1 MNNILETYEQV
12 IYGDLRPWI
21 SENKE
26 KKRFTDFLKPN
37 FLEQGGACEDLNQL
51 PQWMKNNPLYK
62 GVERPYVEINEKEN
76 NVVEIGYGD
85 MDDLIFNGLIDISIE
100 PSFDDK
106 TEFYYQLL
114 QKENAIILIQINKIL
129 KDPNID
135 FSQFINKLY
144 SQLKLYLTECH
155 TKHKAIH
162 LPGKHKPLFENP
174 EDSISKEEYKE
185 RKSSKYILMV
195 AKTRLMQLTLEI
207 RSIFSP
213 YISDEIE
220 TEDDIYHEVLHEQ
233 PPLVNALDSFNKLYK
248 YRLKNFISNKEYDLK
263 NVNELITD
271 IKSNLELKYK
281 YSDSKS
287 KELKRKEELLDY
299 ILILENL
306 ILIKEY
312 NLANNQI
319 NIDFLSNTKEMKS
332 CLNCFKHNIQLQ
344 LEEHHL
350 PKDRITLLN
359 DEIELISSFQ
369 TKLQVAY
376 TEFKPSLIRKAIT
389 WLTTEKEFYQAN
401 LKLDLKELSFAG
413 IDKIK
418 TNLTVTEIALL
429 FRTLHD
435 NKLIEVKN
443 KTDLFQTISKV
454 FSSKKQEDISANTI
468 KNHFDAPDYKAIETW
483 DIEFTNLR
491 STIRRIKQK

>member
-1 MNNILETYEQV
+1 MNNILETYEKV

-26 KKRFTDFLKPN
+26 QKKFTDYLTPN
-37 FLEQGGACEDLNQL
+37 FLEHHGTGENLKQFPD
-51 PQWMKNNPLYK
+51 WIKNNPLFK
-62 GVERPYVEINEKEN
+62 GVERPYVEFNEKED
-76 NVVEIGYGD
+76 NVVEVGYGD
-85 MDDLIFNGLIDISIE
+85 MDDTLFNGLIDISIE
-100 PSFDDK
+100 PAFDDK

-114 QKENAIILIQINKIL
+114 QKENAIIQLQLNKTL

-135 FSQFINKLY
+135 FNQFVNKLY
-144 SQLKLYLTECH
+144 SQIKLHLIESH
-155 TKHKAIH
+155 KKHKAIH

-174 EDSISKEEYKE
+174 EDSISKEEYEE

-207 RSIFSP
+207 RSIFSS

-220 TEDDIYHEVLHEQ
+220 TEDDIYHEILHEQ
-233 PPLVNALDSFNKLYK
+233 PPLVNVLDSFNKLYK
-248 YRLKNFISNKEYDLK
+248 YRLKNFISNKEYGLK

-312 NLANNQI
+312 NLTNNQI

-418 TNLTVTEIALL
+418 TNLSVAQIALL

-443 KTDLFQTISKV
+443 KTDLFLTISKV
-454 FSSKKQEDISANTI
+454 FSSKKQDDISANTI
-468 KNHFDAPDYKAIETW
+468 KNHFDTPDYNAMEFW
-483 DIEFTNLR
+483 DTGFPNLR
-491 STIRRIKQK
+491 SINTKLKEK